1 MVIGVLNHV
10 DCICWKL
17 EIRRMEK
24 KPTHHCVFAHALQC
38 QREMFCERTRGADEL
53 LLSIVASLVIVEE
66 WESAVSEVQSH
77 VDSILSLG
85 PVRLA
90 GSPGEE
96 RWPASVFQTEV
107 NTFFGF
113 VGVGGPVR
121 ISQSLLDKKMLI
133 NWPSMKFYFECLD
146 LGNFM
151 KLNLPWQYVQEI
163 RN

>member
-1 MVIGVLNHV
+1 
-10 DCICWKL
+10 
-17 EIRRMEK
+17 
-24 KPTHHCVFAHALQC
+24 
-38 QREMFCERTRGADEL
+38 MFCERTRGADEL

-107 NTFFGF
+107 NTFFRF
-113 VGVGGPVR
+113 VGVGSPVR
-121 ISQSLLDKKMLI
+121 ISQSLLD
-133 NWPSMKFYFECLD
+133 NVD
-146 LGNFM
+146 
-151 KLNLPWQYVQEI
+151 KLASNEI
-163 RN
+163 LFRMS